1 MDPMTRNQ
9 PLKIMLH
16 PIFVHFPIAFYFLE
30 LVLLVLWATREEQE
44 YRRFAYFSFWLG
56 YAFML
61 LAMTAGLFDAGGF
74 AGVRGA
80 VKRHVTAA
88 LAVFTIY
95 TARAV
100 FYWAVRKEPE
110 KYRLAKLAGALIGN
124 AAVAYAGFLGGLV
137 VYQ

>member
-1 MDPMTRNQ
+1 MDHMAHDH

-30 LVLLVLWATREEQE
+30 LVMIVLWAAKNESE
-44 YRRFAYFSFWLG
+44 YRRFSYLLFWFG

-61 LAMTAGLFDAGGF
+61 IAMAAGLFDAGGL
-74 AGVRGA
+74 AGIRGA

-88 LAVFTIY
+88 LVVFSIY
-95 TARAV
+95 TCRAI
-100 FYWAVRKEPE
+100 FYWVVRKEPE
-110 KYRLAKLAGALIGN
+110 KYRFAKLMGAVIGN
-124 AAVAYAGFLGGLV
+124 AAVAYAGFLGGLL

>member
-1 MDPMTRNQ
+1 MDPMAHNH

-30 LVLLVLWATREEQE
+30 LVLLVWWVAKNDDE
-44 YRRFAYFSFWLG
+44 YRRFAYLSFWLG

-61 LAMTAGLFDAGGF
+61 LAMSAGLFDAGGLE
-74 AGVRGA
+74 GIRGP

-88 LAVFTIY
+88 LVVFAIF

-100 FYWAVRKEPE
+100 FYWASKNEPQ
-110 KYRLAKLAGALIGN
+110 KHRFIKLTGALLGN
-124 AAVAYAGFLGGLV
+124 AAVAYAGFLGGLL
-137 VYQ
+137 VYD